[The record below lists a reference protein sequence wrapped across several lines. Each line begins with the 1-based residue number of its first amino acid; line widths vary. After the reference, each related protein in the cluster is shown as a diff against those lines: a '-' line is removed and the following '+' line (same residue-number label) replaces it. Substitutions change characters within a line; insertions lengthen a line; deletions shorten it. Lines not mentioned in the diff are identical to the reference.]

1 MKNRTVLCLLLL
13 SALSFSLHAQ
23 SFKGKVTDAST
34 SEALP
39 YANVVVIDGDTTVF
53 NGAVTDADGQFSLT
67 ATGTRRRVR
76 VSYIGFLTKDTL
88 LTAGTSNLIPLTP
101 DANLL
106 GEVVVKADRKIHRL
120 ENGGISTDVANS
132 PLKSI
137 GSAGDVLEKL
147 PFVVKSGT
155 SIRVLGKGSPLIYIN
170 NRLVRNNNELEKL
183 RSENIKKVT
192 VITNPGAEYDATV
205 SSVIRIEAVRPPG
218 EGLSGD
224 VWARGNQRHYLNADG
239 AVDLNYRYN
248 KLDLFGYYWLDRS
261 QSRVN
266 TTLNRHIV
274 FPNLGNAQ
282 VSMLSTGW
290 TTSRATQHY
299 MQGGFNYEFSPKH
312 SIGAR
317 YTYITDPNQKGEIG
331 LPTKVVLSDNWD
343 MAIMS
348 SSQYPGPASHIEESE
363 SYTHTTDRGKSHSHY
378 LNAYYTGAIAPWLQA
393 QLDMDYYKGGS
404 SRDQASVT
412 EMISRGVV
420 FESTVAPLPDERLT
434 VSTSQNYDLYAA
446 KLTLSSPV
454 WNSELR
460 YGGEY
465 SHTNNDQG
473 YFVHENQGAEG
484 LVTNENNTKQQ
495 SMAAFASYSKSLGKG
510 WGVNLGLRMEH
521 VGFDY
526 FEQGKRVDEQSRS
539 YTDLF
544 PTAMLSWQGSGV
556 QMMLGYRATVNR
568 PSYGQLRSALQ
579 YDDPYTYETGNPLLQ
594 PTRIDDLSYTFVWK
608 KLQVMASYKMYRD
621 RILGVMQRYNDT
633 DIFLYKPENIPHSQG
648 LTLGVNYGFTLGW
661 WTPSFGVSMQKQFLE
676 YGTTEVKQTY
686 NKPIFGYNWYN
697 SLRLPADFTFR
708 LDLTGNSR
716 GHTGQTYA
724 YDNYRVD
731 AQLNKRFLKGN
742 LIFILRVVDL
752 FDTSQNKG
760 LNVNYPLTLE
770 QDSDPHMQS
779 VQFSLTYRFNSTRSK
794 YRGSGAA
801 DSERSRL

>member
-1 MKNRTVLCLLLL
+1 MKNGQLLSLLLVL
-13 SALSFSLHAQ
+13 SSFSLHAQ
-23 SFKGKVTDAST
+23 SFKGTVSDAST
-34 SEALP
+34 GEALP
-39 YANVVVIDGDTTVF
+39 FANILILDGDTTVF
-53 NGAVTDADGQFSLT
+53 NGTVSDVDGRFTLT
-67 ATGTRRRVR
+67 TGGTQRQVR
-76 VSYIGFLTKDTL
+76 ISYIGFQSKDTL
-88 LTAGTSNLIPLTP
+88 LQAGTDHLIGLTP
-101 DANLL
+101 DASQL

-132 PLKSI
+132 PLKNI

-155 SIRVLGKGSPLIYIN
+155 TISVLGKGAPLIYIN

-218 EGLSGD
+218 EGLSGNI
-224 VWARGNQRHYLNADG
+224 WARGNQRHYMQADG

-248 KLDLFGYYWLDRS
+248 KLDLFGYYWIDRS

-266 TTLNRHIV
+266 TTMNRYIV
-274 FPNLGNAQ
+274 FPNLNNAQ

-290 TTSRATQHY
+290 YTSRSTSHY
-299 MQGGFNYEFSPKH
+299 MQGGFNYEFSPKS

-317 YTYITDPNQKGEIG
+317 YTYVTTPNQKGEIG
-331 LPTKVVLSDNWD
+331 LPTQVVLSDDWD
-343 MAIMS
+343 TVLMQ
-348 SSQYPGPASHIEESE
+348 SSQFPDPTSRIEETE

-412 EMISRGVV
+412 EMNSRGIV

-446 KLTLSSPV
+446 KLTLTSPV

-484 LVTNENNTKQQ
+484 LATNENSTKQQ
-495 SMAAFASYSKSLGKG
+495 SIAAFASYSKSLGKG

-544 PTAMLSWQGSGV
+544 PTATLSWQGSGM

-594 PTRIDDLSYTFVWK
+594 PTRIDDLSYTLVWK

-633 DIFLYKPENIPHSQG
+633 DILLYKPENIPHSQG

-676 YGTTEVKQTY
+676 YNTTEAKQTY
-686 NKPIFGYNWYN
+686 NKPFFGYNWYN

-708 LDLTGNSR
+708 LDFTGNSR

-724 YDNYRVD
+724 YSTYRLD
-731 AQLNKRFLKGN
+731 AQLNKRFMGGN
-742 LIFILRVVDL
+742 LIFILRAVDL
-752 FDTSQNKG
+752 FDTTQNKS
-760 LNVNYPLTLE
+760 LSVNYPITME
-770 QDSDPHMQS
+770 QNSDIHMQS

-794 YRGSGAA
+794 YQGRAA
-801 DSERSRL
+801 SESERQRL